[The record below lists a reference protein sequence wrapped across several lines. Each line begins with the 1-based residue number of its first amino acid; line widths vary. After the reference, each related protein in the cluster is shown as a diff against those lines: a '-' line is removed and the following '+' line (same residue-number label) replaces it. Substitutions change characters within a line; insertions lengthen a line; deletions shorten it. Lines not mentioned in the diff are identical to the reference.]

1 MKPEDLERLCSG
13 RNLRDWLSGQVMGR
27 LVMTPWYIWLWRMA
41 LRPFSFAAG
50 GIVAVLH
57 WFVRR

>member
-1 MKPEDLERLCSG
+1 
-13 RNLRDWLSGQVMGR
+13 MGR